1 MNWIHEYAS
10 VTSVGQI
17 LSWMR
22 DFAFLIIIFL
32 MFLCTWYLR
41 QTSRE
46 LALIGKIMRD
56 VKWISSK
63 ETRRD

>member
-10 VTSVGQI
+10 AMSVGQI
-17 LSWMR
+17 LSWIR
-22 DFAFLIIIFL
+22 DFAFLIIICL
-32 MFLCTWYLR
+32 MLLCTWYLR
-41 QTSRE
+41 RTSRE
-46 LALIGKIMRD
+46 LAHIGKIMRD